1 MIGHVVVGASA
12 RIAVEGGPPPAM
24 GRGGGGG
31 GGGGGIWGGVVRDGA
46 AGDGWGS
53 LREDAL
59 RLGSVPG
66 SHGMQRGRWHGAAS
80 SRLSGDS
87 SLPTPLTESAPIR
100 AHESEMPTIN
110 S

>member
-1 MIGHVVVGASA
+1 M
-12 RIAVEGGPPPAM
+12 GGF
-24 GRGGGGG
+24 
-31 GGGGGIWGGVVRDGA
+31 WGGVVRDGA